1 MNYELKEPIIEKE
14 LIPVK
19 VKIFENV
26 SDAQLVECAKDI
38 LTWEDIGL
46 FPSQSM
52 FKDIKRYFCDSNEIF
67 PCDSFAVKNLIK
79 DEILRRFVNNYIST
93 HTKSI

>member
-1 MNYELKEPIIEKE
+1 MDYELKEPIIEKE

-19 VKIFENV
+19 VKAFENI
-26 SDAQLVECAKDI
+26 SDTQLVECAKDI
-38 LTWEDIGL
+38 LTWENIDS

-52 FKDIKRYFCDSNEIF
+52 FKDIKRYLYGSNEIF
-67 PCDSFAVKNLIK
+67 PYDSFAIKNLIK
-79 DEILRRFVNNYIST
+79 DEILRHFVNNYIST